1 MKIKLS
7 PVEALWRRHLTLRL
21 NIRISALLQDSHIFT
36 LWRQRETISECCL
49 QIEAQKALFTR
60 GIILTMTMA
69 KTRINVDS
77 FAYTRSD
84 VLNYVNKSP
93 LPCVW
98 RATSFSILREEAH
111 PPHPL
116 SIITTGTYQRENS
129 SHMCPERHNYLL
141 DWPPLLSHHQVPG
154 PQAYV
159 AGHVSAC

>member
-1 MKIKLS
+1 
-7 PVEALWRRHLTLRL
+7 
-21 NIRISALLQDSHIFT
+21 
-36 LWRQRETISECCL
+36 
-49 QIEAQKALFTR
+49 
-60 GIILTMTMA
+60 MTMA

-77 FAYTRSD
+77 FACTRSD

-116 SIITTGTYQRENS
+116 SIIKTGTYQRENS

-141 DWPPLLSHHQVPG
+141 DWPPLPSHHQVPG
-154 PQAYV
+154 PQRSRCRSRFSLLNSLCMPSFL
-159 AGHVSAC
+159 VSGVCGVLNTTILLLPLCASSTTRARLWSFSNISNL